1 MKRTFTFSLLLF
13 LCFSC
18 RKEKDCPKPE
28 GIRGEWQWVESVGGI
43 GGWTLTPESEKISKT
58 LRIDDFTYREFVND
72 SLVYESEYD
81 LEIRKDTFWDT
92 DRYIIFKDGD
102 ERAIKITASTLELY
116 ELCFDC
122 FFHKYKRK

>member
-1 MKRTFTFSLLLF
+1 MKRIFTLSLLLL

-18 RKEKDCPKPE
+18 
-28 GIRGEWQWVESVGGI
+28 S
-43 GGWTLTPESEKISKT
+43 
-58 LRIDDFTYREFVND
+58 
-72 SLVYESEYD
+72 
-81 LEIRKDTFWDT
+81 KDTFWDT
-92 DRYIIFKDGD
+92 DRYIIFKDGG